1 MVPFAGW
8 ELPVQ
13 YPTGPIREHHAVRR
27 AVGLFD
33 ISHMGRL
40 RLEGT
45 EAGNFLQQ
53 VMTRNLDKV
62 RSGSASYGLITYAD
76 GTVADDV
83 IVVHRGSHWLLITNG
98 VNRSKVLT
106 WLRTHASRRDVAVSD
121 ETRETAMLAIQ
132 GPQACAL
139 LSRLLNADLKA
150 VGRFRV
156 WEGLYGGHPVLL
168 TRTGYTG
175 EDGFEMICPAA
186 ASVVLFHGLQE
197 TGVAFDLHPCGL
209 AARDSLRLEQGY
221 PLYGHEISSTIS
233 PLEAGLGWAVSFRK
247 SDFIGRDALLKQKLE
262 GLSRR
267 LVGFQMVESGVPR
280 AKYGVFRE
288 DVWLGQVTSG
298 NKSPTLNQFIG
309 LALCTTEHG
318 PLREIEIEIRGRRRR
333 AEVVPVPFAPR
344 PH

>member
-8 ELPVQ
+8 ALPVQ
-13 YPTGPIREHHAVRR
+13 YPTGPIREHHAVRKS
-27 AVGLFD
+27 VGLFD

-40 RLEGT
+40 RLEGAAT
-45 EAGNFLQQ
+45 RHFLQR
-53 VMTRNLDKV
+53 VMTRNLDPV
-62 RSGSASYGLITYAD
+62 RPGSASYGLIAYAD

-83 IVVHRGSHWLLITNG
+83 IAVHLESHWLLVTNG
-98 VNRSKVLT
+98 VNRAKILA
-106 WLRTHASRRDVAVSD
+106 WLQAHSSAHDVTISD
-121 ETRETAMLAIQ
+121 ETRQTAMLAVQ

-139 LSRLLNADLKA
+139 LSRLLHANLQI

-156 WEGLYGGHPVLL
+156 WQGTYQDHPVLL

-175 EDGFEMICPAA
+175 EDGFEIICPAETG
-186 ASVVLFHGLQE
+186 SRLFHGLLE
-197 TGVAFDLHPCGL
+197 AGATCGVHPCGL

-247 SDFIGRDALLKQKLE
+247 PDFIGRDALLKQKLE

-280 AKYGVFRE
+280 ARYDVFRE
-288 DVWLGQVTSG
+288 NVWLGQVTSG
-298 NKSPTLNQFIG
+298 NKSPTLNRFIG
-309 LALCTTEHG
+309 LALCTTAHD
-318 PLREIEIEIRGRRRR
+318 PLEEITIDIRGQHRR
-333 AEVVPVPFAPR
+333 AEVVPVPFVSR
-344 PH
+344 LH

>member
-13 YPTGPIREHHAVRR
+13 YSTGPIREHHAVRR
-27 AVGLFD
+27 SVGLFD

-40 RLEGT
+40 RLTGP
-45 EAGNFLQQ
+45 EAGALLQQ
-53 VMTRNLDKV
+53 VMTRNLQNV
-62 RSGSASYGLITYAD
+62 RPGSAAYGLITYAD

-83 IVVHRGSHWLLITNG
+83 IAVHRGSHWLLITNG
-98 VNRSKVLT
+98 VNRVKVLR
-106 WLRTHASRRDVAVSD
+106 WLRTHASRQEVTVAD
-121 ETRETAMLAIQ
+121 ATRETAMLALQ
-132 GPQACAL
+132 GPHACAL
-139 LSRLLNADLKA
+139 LSQLLHADLKA

-156 WEGLYGGHPVLL
+156 WEGLYGGRPVLL
-168 TRTGYTG
+168 TRTGYPG
-175 EDGFEMICPAA
+175 EDGFEIVCAA
-186 ASVVLFHGLQE
+186 ETGPLLFHGLLK

-247 SDFIGRDALLKQKLE
+247 ADFIGRDALLKQKLE

-280 AKYGVFRE
+280 AEYGVFRA
-288 DVWLGQVTSG
+288 DVRLGRVTSG

-309 LALCTTEHG
+309 LALCTTVHG
-318 PLREIEIEIRGRRRR
+318 PLREIEIDIRGRRRR
-333 AEVVPVPFAPR
+333 AEVVPVPFVSR
-344 PH
+344 SH